1 MKYKMMPVVEANEI
15 EKAVELQ
22 YGVNIEL
29 APLMWPEDFQN
40 DCYKSLCFD
49 DDMVADCEE
58 DEYDNEQSRREHLM
72 IYSILRDIFPE
83 NIRTIL
89 VDVSW

>member
-1 MKYKMMPVVEANEI
+1 MKYKMMPIVEADEI
-15 EKAVELQ
+15 EKAVKLQ
-22 YGVNIEL
+22 YEVNIKL

>member
-1 MKYKMMPVVEANEI
+1 MKYKMMPVIKDTEI
-15 EKAVELQ
+15 EKAVKLQ
-22 YGVNIEL
+22 YGEDIDL

-40 DCYKSLCFD
+40 DCYKTLYFD
-49 DDMVADCEE
+49 DDMVAECEE
-58 DEYDNEQSRREHLM
+58 YEEKERREHLM
-72 IYSILRDIFPE
+72 VYSVLRDSFPE

>member
-1 MKYKMMPVVEANEI
+1 MKYEMMPVVEAIEI
-15 EKAVELQ
+15 EKVVQLQ
-22 YGVNIEL
+22 YGEIIEL

-49 DDMVADCEE
+49 DDMVAEWEE
-58 DEYDNEQSRREHLM
+58 DTYYDEETRREHLLV
-72 IYSILRDIFPE
+72 YSVLRDVFPE
-83 NIRTIL
+83 NIRTVL

>member
-1 MKYKMMPVVEANEI
+1 MKYTMKPVVSVGEI

-29 APLMWPEDFQN
+29 ASLMWPEDFQN
-40 DCYKSLCFD
+40 DCYKRLCFD
-49 DDMVADCEE
+49 DDMVAEWEE
-58 DEYDNEQSRREHLM
+58 DEYYNEQTRKEHLM
-72 IYSILRDIFPE
+72 VYSILRDVFPE
-83 NIRTIL
+83 NIRTVL

>member
-1 MKYKMMPVVEANEI
+1 MKYKTMPVIEANEI
-15 EKAVELQ
+15 EKAVKLQ

-49 DDMVADCEE
+49 DDMAAEWEE
-58 DEYDNEQSRREHLM
+58 DEYYDEQSRREHLM
-72 IYSILRDIFPE
+72 VYSILRDVFPE

>member
-1 MKYKMMPVVEANEI
+1 MNYKTMPVVEANEI
-15 EKAVELQ
+15 EKAVELK

-49 DDMVADCEE
+49 DDKVAEWEE
-58 DEYDNEQSRREHLM
+58 DEYYDEQTRKEHLM
-72 IYSILRDIFPE
+72 VYSILRDALPE

>member
-1 MKYKMMPVVEANEI
+1 MIIMKYKMMPVIEACEI

-29 APLMWPEDFQN
+29 ASLMWPEDFQN

-49 DDMVADCEE
+49 DDMVAIWEE
-58 DEYDNEQSRREHLM
+58 ECKERLYVCSV
-72 IYSILRDIFPE
+72 LRDIFPE

>member
-1 MKYKMMPVVEANEI
+1 MKYTMMPVVTASDI
-15 EKAVELQ
+15 EKEVELQ
-22 YGVNIEL
+22 YGINIEL

-49 DDMVADCEE
+49 DDMIAEWEE
-58 DEYDNEQSRREHLM
+58 DDYYDEQTRKEHL
-72 IYSILRDIFPE
+72 IVYSILKNIFPE
-83 NIRTIL
+83 DIRTVL